1 MREIKPTG
9 IHQLTRVG
17 RHRLSA
23 RPKGAWWGS
32 LKVTPHAQSSGGES
46 VTKGHR
52 GRWRGK
58 DGPQELVTGRHGLS
72 GSQRAFLER
81 TLELRA
87 GRCTVFIQV
96 VRDLMKKVP
105 GKGSRRCKG
114 QEAPKHVVHARSQVN
129 HVHLNE

>member
-1 MREIKPTG
+1 M
-9 IHQLTRVG
+9 VG
-17 RHRLSA
+17 FLEGHTPCIVFRGESQ
-23 RPKGAWWGS
+23 S
-32 LKVTPHAQSSGGES
+32 LKDTEAGE
-46 VTKGHR
+46 GQ
-52 GRWRGK
+52 

-96 VRDLMKKVP
+96 VRELMKNVP

>member
-1 MREIKPTG
+1 MVG
-9 IHQLTRVG
+9 IHQLTRIG
-17 RHRLSA
+17 RHKLSA

-32 LKVTPHAQSSGGES
+32 SRVTPLST
-46 VTKGHR
+46 VF
-52 GRWRGK
+52 RGK
-58 DGPQELVTGRHGLS
+58 SQSLKDTEEGEGQDGPQELVPGRCGLS

-87 GRCTVFIQV
+87 GCCTVFIQV
-96 VRDLMKKVP
+96 VRELMKTVP

-114 QEAPKHVVHARSQVN
+114 QEVPKHVVHARSQVR

>member
-1 MREIKPTG
+1 MGFLEGHPPCTVFRGKS
-9 IHQLTRVG
+9 Q
-17 RHRLSA
+17 
-23 RPKGAWWGS
+23 S
-32 LKVTPHAQSSGGES
+32 LKDTEAGE
-46 VTKGHR
+46 GQDR
-52 GRWRGK
+52 R
-58 DGPQELVTGRHGLS
+58 QELVTGRRGLS

-96 VRDLMKKVP
+96 VRELMRNVP

-114 QEAPKHVVHARSQVN
+114 QEAPKHVVHARSQVR